1 MRLQNWAFAV
11 FSFALLVGCVDLRAK
26 RSLSRATMLAQ
37 SKVVLLQYAVR
48 SEKFFD
54 LQTLNKIFHK
64 NALEV
69 NISVEEKMRSF
80 YKIDSNVQI
89 SLLGELLKIAC
100 PKFNSDELKDNC
112 YFVKK
117 IAPEKDFEYI
127 EAIVVYKKGDFDQ
140 EYFFF
145 KNNLIDCKIELEKSK
160 YCSKPLLQH
169 LSIMPSGKIANP
181 QYEKQLLQKIHKHKN
196 I

>member
-1 MRLQNWAFAV
+1 MRLKNWVFAV
-11 FSFALLVGCVDLRAK
+11 FSLALLGGCVDLTAR
-26 RSLSRATMLAQ
+26 RTLSQATMLAQ
-37 SKVVLLQYAVR
+37 SKVVLLQNAVR
-48 SEKFFD
+48 TEKKID
-54 LQTLNKIFHK
+54 LQTLNKIFHR

-69 NISVEEKMRSF
+69 NISVEDKMRSF

-100 PKFNSDELKDNC
+100 PEFSSVKLKDNC

-127 EAIVVYKKGDFDQ
+127 EAIVVYKNGDFNQ

-145 KNNLIDCKIELEKSK
+145 KSNPIDCKIELEKSK
-160 YCSKPLLQH
+160 YCSKSLLQH

-181 QYEKQLLQKIHKHKN
+181 QYEKQLLRVCHQ
-196 I
+196 